1 MARAT
6 TYANPQA
13 EFDEQEDDDVQ
24 ILTKDEINKVWGTSD
39 SKKEGESAPE
49 PVSECAT
56 QDEFQSFEPA
66 RLKRKRQRY
75 FEKLDP
81 RFQTPEPEPE
91 PKKSQKAPSKQS
103 AMLPR
108 ANKIYY
114 ASRT

>member
-6 TYANPQA
+6 AYANAQA
-13 EFDEQEDDDVQ
+13 ELDEQEDDDIH
-24 ILTKDEINKVWGTSD
+24 ILTQGEINQVWGTSD
-39 SKKEGESAPE
+39 SKKEGEPALE
-49 PVSECAT
+49 PVSESAT
-56 QDEFQSFEPA
+56 QDEFQTFEPA
-66 RLKRKRQRY
+66 RLKRKRLRY

-81 RFQTPEPEPE
+81 RFQTPEPEP
-91 PKKSQKAPSKQS
+91 KKLQNAPPQQS